1 MNQQTYIQQNIMIVE
16 DDPAIAND
24 LKEVFEKHCFQ
35 VTTTDNGNDC
45 LLELENGFQG
55 IIILDLWIPIMDC
68 VATIKKIITNGFT
81 DQNTIVV
88 LTPKR
93 IQGHEFDEIYPYI
106 HEYIFK
112 PFHTDGLLQTINK
125 IAQQLPPQKI
135 L

>member
-1 MNQQTYIQQNIMIVE
+1 MKQQTCYQKNIMIVE
-16 DDPAIAND
+16 DDPDIAND
-24 LKEVFEKHCFQ
+24 LKKVFEKHYFQ
-35 VTTTDNGNDC
+35 VTTTDDGNNC
-45 LLELENGFQG
+45 LLELEKGFQG

-68 VATIKKIITNGFT
+68 VATIKKIITIGFT

>member
-1 MNQQTYIQQNIMIVE
+1 MNQQTYVQKNIMILE

-35 VTTTDNGNDC
+35 VTTIDNGNNC
-45 LLELENGFQG
+45 LLKLEEGFQG
-55 IIILDLWIPIMDC
+55 IIILGLWVPILDC
-68 VATIKKIITNGFT
+68 VEMIKKIITSGFT
-81 DQNTIVV
+81 DQNTIVM

-106 HEYIFK
+106 HEYVFK
-112 PFHTDGLLQTINK
+112 PFETDGLLQTIK
-125 IAQQLPPQKI
+125 KVAQQLPPKDT